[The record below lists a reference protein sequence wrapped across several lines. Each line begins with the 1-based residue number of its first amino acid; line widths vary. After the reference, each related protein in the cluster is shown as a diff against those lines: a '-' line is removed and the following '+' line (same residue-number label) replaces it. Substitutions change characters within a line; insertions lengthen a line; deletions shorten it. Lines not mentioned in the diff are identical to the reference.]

1 MTAPPM
7 LRMKKHYYK
16 LDVERIKR
24 QFETVKELGI
34 ASAEEWTKGL
44 ASQGRQCLEDI
55 IRWEQ
60 WESKGGLMI
69 LNWRPSSKAVIP
81 NVKAGT
87 YSDRSTPQTMAF
99 STKSEGDQASP
110 LAISASTRKQTSCH
124 R

>member
-16 LDVERIKR
+16 PDVEKIKR
-24 QFETVKELGI
+24 QFATVKELGI

-60 WESKGGLMI
+60 WESKGGLKNLI
-69 LNWRPSSKAVIP
+69 SRPSSKAIIS
-81 NVKAGT
+81 NARAEIR
-87 YSDRSTPQTMAF
+87 SDRSTPPSMVF
-99 STKSEGDQASP
+99 STKSEGDQAGP
-110 LAISASTRKQTSCH
+110 LAIGASTRKQTSC
-124 R
+124 RR